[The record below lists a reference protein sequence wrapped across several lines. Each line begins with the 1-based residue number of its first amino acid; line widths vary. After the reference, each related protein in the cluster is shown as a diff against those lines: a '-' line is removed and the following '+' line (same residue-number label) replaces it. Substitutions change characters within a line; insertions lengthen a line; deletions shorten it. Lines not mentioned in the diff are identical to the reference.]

1 MLRSVLAACTIALVL
16 TAPAD
21 AAAPWKRV
29 DVSGPP
35 MLAGN
40 GLVIAPRGERG
51 VVILNAAG
59 IVTGKYQFGPG
70 CSSVSAGAGK
80 AVATCS
86 TEAGRLMA
94 TLDLRSGAITQVP
107 LPTAYGDYESVIVSA
122 IGARWA
128 QVSVSGNHY
137 SFYDYWNPATGQI
150 VDDPDAT
157 HTPDLDTEQ
166 PAAALC
172 SPVRRPR
179 GWNVET
185 DLYPQVT
192 VAARRVFYVT
202 QKSVDDPVE
211 LLAWHCGQRRP
222 ERLTSCTDDGLSPC
236 AAFAADAK
244 HVAWGTRRGVAVLN
258 LRTRRRA
265 RLSGFPANENV
276 ASVLL
281 RGDRV
286 YVTNERASR
295 SPLTYIARLPRA
307 VRT

>member
-1 MLRSVLAACTIALVL
+1 
-16 TAPAD
+16 
-21 AAAPWKRV
+21 
-29 DVSGPP
+29 

-51 VVILNAAG
+51 VAVLSAAG
-59 IVTGKYQFGPG
+59 TIIGKYQFGPG
-70 CSSVSAGAGK
+70 CDWVRAGAGK

-86 TEAGRLMA
+86 TEAGRSMA
-94 TLDLRSGAITQVP
+94 TLDFTSGAITQVP
-107 LPTAYGDYESVIVSA
+107 LPAAYEDYESVIVSA

-128 QVSVSGNHY
+128 QVSVSGYHY
-137 SFYDYWNPATGQI
+137 SFYDYWNPASGQI
-150 VDDPDAT
+150 VDEPDAT
-157 HTPDLDTEQ
+157 HTPDLDAEQ
-166 PAAALC
+166 PVAALC

-179 GWNVET
+179 GSDFDS

-192 VAARRVFYVT
+192 VAARRVFYVR
-202 QKSVDDPVE
+202 QKSADDSVE

-222 ERLTSCTDDGLSPC
+222 ERLTSCPNDGLSPC
-236 AAFAADAK
+236 AAFAVDAT

-286 YVTNERASR
+286 YVTTERVSR
-295 SPLTYIARLPRA
+295 RPLTYTARLPRA